1 MSKARP
7 VNLDIKTIRL
17 PVTAIASILHRIS
30 AVILWV
36 GFGVFLVTAY
46 FSLNSKDGFGYVSS
60 LLADYFVIQFVI
72 WGMLTAL
79 GYYMVAT
86 LKHLV
91 QDMGYFEELES
102 GKMIANVAIAIGILL
117 SLCTGVWVWL

>member
-17 PVTAIASILHRIS
+17 PITAIASILHRIS

-36 GFGVFLVTAY
+36 GFGVFLVNAY